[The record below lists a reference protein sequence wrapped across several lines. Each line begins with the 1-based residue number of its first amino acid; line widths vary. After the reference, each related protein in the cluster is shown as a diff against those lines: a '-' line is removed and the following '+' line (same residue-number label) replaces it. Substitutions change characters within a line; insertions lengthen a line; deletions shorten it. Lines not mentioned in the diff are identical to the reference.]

1 MKRLLSLLTFLLLAA
16 CTRQPSPEQRAAAL
30 IAQLDIT
37 QKASL
42 MMHPS
47 AAVPQAGIPAYNWWN
62 EALHGVGR
70 NGKATVFP
78 QPVGMAASFDETLLH
93 EVFTAVS
100 DNAAEAVFPLSEE
113 TFLYWSPEQRDLVPL
128 SGDWELLYGGRSDQL
143 QALTFR
149 KR

>member
-1 MKRLLSLLTFLLLAA
+1 VSGLTI
-16 CTRQPSPEQRAAAL
+16 E
-30 IAQLDIT
+30 

-42 MMHPS
+42 MQHPS
-47 AAVPQAGIPAYNWWN
+47 APIPEAGIPAYNWWN

-70 NGKATVFP
+70 NGKATVYP

-100 DNAAEAVFPLSEE
+100 DNAVEAVFPLSEE

-128 SGDWELLYGGRSDQL
+128 SGDWELLYGGPVRPAAGYFIHIS
-143 QALTFR
+143 
-149 KR
+149 